1 MDLYFHGGM
10 CCGIKTIAG
19 FCGHTNSN
27 EYHRPAQKFRSN
39 DTNGDDVS
47 TERPFFTDEAPK
59 EPAIQRLDRL
69 IAFCKKYRPKGAI
82 EIVLMRTQYNTFQI
96 GAWEQIILERGFKQ
110 YVPEFENS
118 NSGNFLRI
126 YHLITT
132 EEKGTSDPYDEDDEY
147 DDPFYDEDEEEI

>member
-19 FCGHTNSN
+19 FSGHNNYN
-27 EYHRPAQKFRSN
+27 EYERTAQKFRSN
-39 DTNGDDVS
+39 DANGDHVS
-47 TERPFFTDEAPK
+47 TEKPFFTDEAPQEK
-59 EPAIQRLDRL
+59 AIERLDRL

-82 EIVLMRTQYNTFQI
+82 EIVLMRTRGNGFQI
-96 GAWEQIILERGFKQ
+96 DAWEKIILDRGFKQ

-132 EEKGTSDPYDEDDEY
+132 EEKVTPDPYDDDEY
-147 DDPFYDEDEEEI
+147 DDPFYDEDEEGI